1 MNFRTYKRAAA
12 LTAAAALCAIT
23 LSPVTAEATVSPSAT
38 DAGKWLAGELTD
50 GLIHNNQ
57 YAFDDYGLTLDV
69 LMALQEADT
78 QGSKQD
84 AIVSAMRTNIKNYV
98 YNSPSTAPSGGVWA
112 GSASKALIAVQAAEK
127 NDEDFGGVN
136 LVSVVESTVVASGSD
151 RGRLKDKDIPGFPDP
166 TVPADYSNLLYQSYG
181 LQGLA
186 QADSAKVDEVRDF
199 LLKQQCPEGYF
210 GLYYDECKPDIDA
223 TAIAIRA
230 MTAANADDVSGL
242 AGPLADA
249 TGWLAKQQKSDGSF
263 GGGESTKD
271 SNANSTG
278 LAASALALSG
288 KGSAAQRAAA
298 WIYDFQVTSSSDS
311 KLQGERGAVA
321 LNPEGLDAGK
331 ADGITD
337 STEDQWRR
345 STSQAIYGL
354 IHLDPDTIQTIVV
367 EKRVEV
373 PGPVVRTKTITGGNA
388 ANVVVTEG
396 EKIADEA
403 ETPQGK
409 LGQFLA
415 SKLSNGDHVEV
426 KDGDDTFVDYD
437 LTADTALAL
446 RQLGEQSKF
455 ADRITK
461 FLLDKDSI
469 GAFAYGAP
477 YEKKAVYVEPVAKL
491 IIAASLVSKPDS
503 AKIDAL
509 AGELVVLQNEDG
521 AFVDDGK
528 YADESN
534 GMERH
539 VLAVLAAL
547 IAGEGEVADKGIA
560 YLESVQ
566 CEDGGFPATLATG
579 CAKGDP
585 AATGWALQALNARSD
600 DAGADDERLAA
611 VPTGWDKGRAS
622 RIASAISSLHQQVRV
637 DGAVVDDEGVT
648 SLERTAAVVAGR
660 QAVGLD
666 TRAAAQVLAGAQV
679 ADGGLPKSANDKQGN
694 LAVTVAS
701 APGIAGSS
709 WLSTSRSGL
718 TNAVTLP
725 LIDVDGVHPAA
736 QQTANAGEIS
746 IPRWAAYGGAA
757 LLAALLL
764 GALVLAI
771 VQGIGRRTGVHT

>member
-1 MNFRTYKRAAA
+1 MNFRTLKRVAA
-12 LTAAAALCAIT
+12 TAAASTLCAIT
-23 LSPVTAEATVSPSAT
+23 LLPVTAEAVVSPSAT
-38 DAGKWLAGELTD
+38 DAGRWLAGELTD

-84 AIVSAMRTNIKNYV
+84 AIVSAMRRNIKSYV
-98 YNSPSTAPSGGVWA
+98 YNFPSTAPSDGVWA

-136 LVSVVESTVVASGSD
+136 LVSVVESAVVASGSD
-151 RGRLKDKDIPGFPDP
+151 KGRIKDKDIAGFPDP
-166 TVPADYSNLLYQSYG
+166 TIPADYSNLLYQSYG

-186 QADSAKVDEVRDF
+186 QARSAKVGEVRDF
-199 LLKQQCPEGYF
+199 LLKQQCTGGYF
-210 GLYYDECKPDIDA
+210 RLYYDECKPDIDA

-230 MTAANADDVSGL
+230 MAAAKADGVSGL
-242 AGPLADA
+242 AGPLTEA
-249 TGWLAKQQKSDGSF
+249 TGWLVRQQKSDGSF

-271 SNANSTG
+271 SNSNSTG
-278 LAASALALSG
+278 LGASALALRG

-298 WIYDFQVTSSSDS
+298 WIYDFQVASSSGS

-321 LNPEGLDAGK
+321 LNREGLDAGK

-345 STSQAIYGL
+345 ATSQAIYGL
-354 IHLDPDTIQTIVV
+354 IHLDPGTIQKVIV

-373 PGPVVRTKTITGGNA
+373 PGPAVRTNTITGGNA
-388 ANVVVTEG
+388 PNVVVTEG
-396 EKIADEA
+396 EAIADEA

-415 SKLSNGDHVEV
+415 SKLSNGDHIEVE
-426 KDGDDTFVDYD
+426 DGGDTFVDYD

-446 RQLGEQSKF
+446 RLLGEQSKF
-455 ADRITK
+455 ADRITM
-461 FLLDKDSI
+461 FLLDKDSVD
-469 GAFAYGAP
+469 AFAYGAP

-503 AKIDAL
+503 DRIDTL
-509 AGELVVLQNEDG
+509 AGELAVLQNEDG

-528 YADESN
+528 YADESD

-547 IAGEGEVADKGIA
+547 IAGEGEAADKGIA

-566 CEDGGFPATLATG
+566 CEDGSFPATLATG

-585 AATGWALQALNARSD
+585 AATGWALQALNAISD
-600 DAGADDERLAA
+600 DARADDERLAA
-611 VPTGWDKGRAS
+611 VPAGWDKGRAS
-622 RIASAISSLHQQVRV
+622 YIASAVTSLHQQVRAG
-637 DGAVVDDEGVT
+637 GAVEDGEGVT
-648 SLERTAAVVAGR
+648 SLERTAAVAAGR

-666 TRAAAQVLAGAQV
+666 TRAAAQILAGAQV

-694 LAVTVAS
+694 LAVTAAS

-718 TNAVTLP
+718 TNAITLP
-725 LIDVDGVHPAA
+725 LIDTVSVRPAA
-736 QQTANAGEIS
+736 NQSANAGEIS

-764 GALVLAI
+764 GALALAI
-771 VQGIGRRTGVHT
+771 IKVIGRRTGVHA

>member
-12 LTAAAALCAIT
+12 LAAAGALCAIT

-38 DAGKWLAGELTD
+38 DAGKWLAGELED
-50 GLIHNNQ
+50 GLINSDSE
-57 YAFDDYGLTLDV
+57 YGTFTDYGLLLDV
-69 LMALQEADT
+69 LFALQAADT
-78 QGSKQD
+78 QGPAQD
-84 AIVSAMRTNIKNYV
+84 AIVSALRKNVLNYISSS
-98 YNSPSTAPSGGVWA
+98 YDAPEARYA
-112 GSASKALIAVQAAEK
+112 GASAKLLVAAQEAGK
-127 NDEDFGGVN
+127 NPTSFGGQN
-136 LVSVVESTVVASGSD
+136 LVETVEKSVTDSGRVKDQNTNFDDYANMLGESFALES
-151 RGRLKDKDIPGFPDP
+151 
-166 TVPADYSNLLYQSYG
+166 
-181 LQGLA
+181 LA
-186 QADSAKVDEVRDF
+186 EAKSAKVASVRDF
-199 LLKQQCPEGYF
+199 VRAQQCGNGSFPLKFDDCDKGSV
-210 GLYYDECKPDIDA
+210 DA
-223 TAIAIRA
+223 TAVAVDSMIAA
-230 MTAANADDVSGL
+230 KADGTSGL
-242 AGPLADA
+242 ENTIEDA
-249 TGWLAKQQKSDGSF
+249 VRWLGDQQGSDGSF
-263 GGGESTKD
+263 GSDEDLPS
-271 SNANSTG
+271 SNSNSTG
-278 LAASALALSG
+278 LAARALAETG
-288 KGSAAQRAAA
+288 KTAAARKAAA
-298 WIYDFQVTSSSDS
+298 WMFDIQATAANAGD
-311 KLQGERGAVA
+311 KLKGDLGAVA
-321 LNPEGLDAGK
+321 VGPVQFS
-331 ADGITD
+331 DGYAKGIEKFSRGEWVRATA
-337 STEDQWRR
+337 
-345 STSQAIYGL
+345 QAILGL
-354 IHLDPDTIQTIVV
+354 IHLDPNTIQTRVV

-373 PGPVVRTKTITGGNA
+373 PGPVVRTNTITGGNA
-388 ANVVVTEG
+388 ANVVVTGG

-426 KDGDDTFVDYD
+426 KDGDDKFVDYD

-446 RQLGEQSKF
+446 RQLGEQSKL

-477 YEKKAVYVEPVAKL
+477 YEKKAVYVEPMAKL

-509 AGELVVLQNEDG
+509 AGELVVLQNADG

-547 IAGEGEVADKGIA
+547 MAGEGEVADKGIA

-600 DAGADDERLAA
+600 DARADDERLEA

-725 LIDVDGVHPAA
+725 LIDVDGVRPAA